1 MRSACA
7 AAVPAATL
15 LGAVEAALQLATTL
29 PNKTRRRTWEGAM
42 VKVESEREGG
52 KQRRAKEGTPNND
65 AKLSR
70 ASQCSFVC

>member
-1 MRSACA
+1 MLKPRGVSKPGRSVMRSACA

-42 VKVESEREGG
+42 VKVESERERANERHG
-52 KQRRAKEGTPNND
+52 KERRG
-65 AKLSR
+65 
-70 ASQCSFVC
+70 